1 MQIGPSTKAKGIK
14 NIGATCYMNAVLQCF
29 YHVKVLTNELLK
41 YPSQKEMTSA
51 YIELIKQ
58 LANNNVY
65 LANPS
70 AFKNVISKNPLFSG
84 IQANDSKDL
93 ILYFLEMIDSEL
105 TTQNILCQNQKYFNR
120 IKLLKNV
127 NDSELKNI
135 INIFLANHKSIISD
149 LFYGL
154 RSHIITCKKCN
165 KELINYQIF
174 NLFIFPIEVV
184 YNSKYK
190 EDRNS
195 RSLRTNNFQ
204 TSSQEIGRF
213 YYENTDFRADYRE
226 RNYGNSIKKVTLED
240 CFINELSEIVFDE
253 DNKIFCNKCNS
264 MCKAIGKNQIFST
277 PYFLILILN
286 RGKGNKF
293 DCEVDFKEE
302 LNIKKYVQNKECP
315 HTYYLIGVI
324 SHLGESS
331 MNGHF
336 IADCKHFDGKW
347 YSFNDN
353 IVSGPYNMY
362 NKKGIPYILFY
373 QSREIEK

>member
-154 RSHIITCKKCN
+154 ISQILTCKNCN

-336 IADCKHFDGKW
+336 IADCKHFDGK
-347 YSFNDN
+347 
-353 IVSGPYNMY
+353 
-362 NKKGIPYILFY
+362 
-373 QSREIEK
+373 